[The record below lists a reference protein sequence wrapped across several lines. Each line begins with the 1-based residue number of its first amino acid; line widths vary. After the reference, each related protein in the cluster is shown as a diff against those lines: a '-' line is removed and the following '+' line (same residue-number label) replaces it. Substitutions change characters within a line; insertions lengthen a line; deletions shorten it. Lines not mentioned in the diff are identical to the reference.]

1 MTGLTYLRMYVY
13 NLYIII
19 MRSAIVQ
26 YYHTRRTNFQR
37 CCITSR
43 IIIPKLAIVYTDRI
57 WMQSIYYIYYV
68 IKYNK

>member
-19 MRSAIVQ
+19 ILVQ
-26 YYHTRRTNFQR
+26 YYHTRRMNFQR

-43 IIIPKLAIVYTDRI
+43 IIIRASVYGEDLDAVYI
-57 WMQSIYYIYYV
+57 LYYIY
-68 IKYNK
+68 IML